1 MMTHRQNLL
10 QCRGPEHKTR
20 GMGIR
25 YWTGNGNGMGME
37 MNPQEWEG
45 MESTTVIPAHL
56 YTE

>member
-1 MMTHRQNLL
+1 
-10 QCRGPEHKTR
+10 
-20 GMGIR
+20 MGIR